1 VLTGE
6 KSVSRLRVVKK
17 WRRGNVDELHVWHRE
32 HHLGALHIR
41 KAEPC
46 GAGERRF
53 PMRARDAPQR
63 GSGHL
68 RELLG
73 GEHGEAAKAQD
84 TDADCVR

>member
-1 VLTGE
+1 LDTIAAYIG
-6 KSVSRLRVVKK
+6 LN
-17 WRRGNVDELHVWHRE
+17 WADERHAVHLQDERDGE
-32 HHLGALHIR
+32 HHLGAMHIR

-53 PMRARDAPQR
+53 PMRARDASQR
-63 GSGHL
+63 RSRHL

-84 TDADCVR
+84 TDADRVR